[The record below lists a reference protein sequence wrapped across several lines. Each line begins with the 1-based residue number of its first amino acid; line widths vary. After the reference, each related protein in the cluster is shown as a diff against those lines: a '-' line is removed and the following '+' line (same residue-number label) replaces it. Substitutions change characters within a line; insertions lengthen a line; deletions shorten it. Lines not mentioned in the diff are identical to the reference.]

1 MGATLR
7 PILIRSGHQLVF
19 RKTSLLILDNFNR
32 ACLGGLFDLVLE
44 ARQVRDLYNGI
55 FIDDLKDLWTYA
67 FRNTTGDTSFF
78 DPDTFYS
85 HCSQSLLRDE
95 LLCPDI
101 PQSNPQTK
109 PDDSKIGRKMSAYGY

>member
-1 MGATLR
+1 MSALPPKADILEGGAKR
-7 PILIRSGHQLVF
+7 PLLTQSRHQLVF
-19 RKTSLLILDNFNR
+19 RKTSLLILDNFDG

-55 FIDDLKDLWTYA
+55 FIDNLKDLWTYA

-85 HCSQSLLRDE
+85 HCSQSFLRVDPLLSD
-95 LLCPDI
+95 
-101 PQSNPQTK
+101 NP
-109 PDDSKIGRKMSAYGY
+109 KMPP